1 MNAKE
6 SQSVKPTN
14 IVICSD
20 GTGNSANKDRGT
32 NVFKLYEAID
42 LIDPPGDSKHRKQIA
57 IYDDGVGTETWK
69 PVRVVTGALGLGL
82 SRNVR
87 QLYTALARSYKPGD
101 RIFLFGF
108 SRGAFTVRALGG
120 FITACGILKGKEFTD
135 AGLVKAVNVTY
146 DVYRTK
152 YMIGARQDYRKLRE
166 KPMTKSTV
174 PSAFHEKLERLHKR
188 SDIHFHDEKQ
198 IAFIGVWDT
207 VDAVGLP
214 FDHLADFINY
224 AIYPFKFSDQKL
236 HRDVQRA
243 RHAVSIDDE
252 RHTFH
257 PVMWVE
263 PQDKDKDPERIKQV
277 WFAGVHSNVGG
288 GYPKQ
293 GMSLE
298 SLDWMMTEAENAGGS
313 EEGLRFVKADR
324 DYVRN
329 HENVNDKLYNSRAG
343 LAVYY
348 RYKPRDI
355 HEFCKRANAGA
366 MIHASVIDRIMQR
379 TEGYAPG
386 NLPAGLTIVAT
397 GDNAMRYPHAANAI
411 NSEYG
416 NQTSLLDRVK
426 LLVWIRLRSH
436 YIFLLL
442 TVWALW
448 VAIGPALPQEGVIAK
463 LRALSSID
471 LPSELLKA
479 FVTDRLFDGIIAAIV
494 ICFLLGLWAERRM
507 RQRFSAFWH
516 EVVPQL
522 SEVSK

>member
-69 PVRVVTGALGLGL
+69 PVRVLTGAFGLGL

-87 QLYTALARSYKPGD
+87 QLYTALARSYEPGD

-120 FITACGILKGKEFTD
+120 FITACGILKGKEFKTD
-135 AGLVKAVNVTY
+135 AGLVKAVNDTY
-146 DVYRTK
+146 DVYRAK
-152 YMIGARQDYRKLRE
+152 YMTGAHQHIREMRGWLQKKNALPARFDAKVTSLRE
-166 KPMTKSTV
+166 KY
-174 PSAFHEKLERLHKR
+174 
-188 SDIHFHDEKQ
+188 HFHDERK

-257 PVMWVE
+257 PVMWIE

-343 LAVYY
+343 LAVY
-348 RYKPRDI
+348 
-355 HEFCKRANAGA
+355 
-366 MIHASVIDRIMQR
+366 
-379 TEGYAPG
+379 
-386 NLPAGLTIVAT
+386 
-397 GDNAMRYPHAANAI
+397 
-411 NSEYG
+411 
-416 NQTSLLDRVK
+416 
-426 LLVWIRLRSH
+426 
-436 YIFLLL
+436 
-442 TVWALW
+442 
-448 VAIGPALPQEGVIAK
+448 
-463 LRALSSID
+463 
-471 LPSELLKA
+471 
-479 FVTDRLFDGIIAAIV
+479 
-494 ICFLLGLWAERRM
+494 
-507 RQRFSAFWH
+507 
-516 EVVPQL
+516 
-522 SEVSK
+522 